1 MQLFYNHK
9 VGGSIPV
16 LLANQNRYVA
26 NILRQVPAFLVLSL
40 LTVRVAPAQT
50 STHAIP
56 VRATLSGYVRE
67 QSSGELLPG
76 VSVYLPGL
84 KTGTTTNKYGFY
96 SLTLLL
102 SDSLTVQYSFVG
114 YATETRRESLT
125 RNLQH
130 NVDLT
135 PESQILGE
143 VVVKSRNRLASE
155 TVQMSSISVPIQQI
169 KEIPAFMG
177 EKDVL
182 KVLQLMPGVQ
192 KSSEGSGGLYV
203 RGGGPDQ
210 NLLILDDATVYNAYH
225 LFGFFS
231 VFNGDALKSVELT
244 KGGFSARYGGR
255 LSSVIDMQMKEGNRE
270 KLHVEG
276 GIGLISTRLTV
287 EGPLQKGR
295 SSFLVSGRRTY
306 VDLLTKPF
314 LKKDKG
320 LGAYYF
326 YDLNAKVNYD
336 FGQKDK
342 LYLSGYT
349 GHDKFNFQQKQGD
362 NESQGAIGWGNA
374 TGTLRWNHLFNERLF
389 GNLSLIYSNYQ
400 FLTTSQE
407 KNPEYTFDLNYSS
420 GIRDWGL
427 KADFDFLPSPTHS
440 IKFGTM
446 LTLHRFTPS
455 AVVLNDSQNNDFN
468 RSVQPIDALETG
480 LYAED
485 TWRPTTRLHLNAGI
499 RMSVFATGWRSTK
512 GKAYINPEPRLAA
525 AYTFPNH
532 LALKASYARMNQFVH
547 LLSNSGAGLPTDL
560 WVPSTENLKPQRS
573 WQAALGLAKD
583 FPEQNLA
590 VTLEGYYK
598 QMHNI
603 VALREGAG
611 FLLDSGIG
619 DADKTA
625 DRDNQRHTWENN
637 VTQGRG
643 WSYGAEVLVQRK
655 TGRLTGWVGYTLSWI
670 PQQFADLNGGR
681 TFWAKYDRRHDA
693 SVVAIYK
700 ASPRVTLS
708 ATWMYGTGNALN
720 LPRAIYPATPNQA
733 GGGGVARYS
742 SGTVYEYGERNSFRA
757 RAYHR
762 LDLGIQLHARKRRH
776 EKWWEFSV
784 YNTYGRKNPFFYD
797 IKRVNGQTE
806 NRLVQYS
813 IFGFIPSL
821 SYNFKF

>member
-1 MQLFYNHK
+1 M
-9 VGGSIPV
+9 
-16 LLANQNRYVA
+16 
-26 NILRQVPAFLVLSL
+26 
-40 LTVRVAPAQT
+40 
-50 STHAIP
+50 
-56 VRATLSGYVRE
+56 GY
-67 QSSGELLPG
+67 
-76 VSVYLPGL
+76 
-84 KTGTTTNKYGFY
+84 T
-96 SLTLLL
+96 
-102 SDSLTVQYSFVG
+102 
-114 YATETRRESLT
+114 TETRRESLT
-125 RNLQH
+125 QNRERNVQLRS
-130 NVDLT
+130 
-135 PESQILGE
+135 ESQTLEGVIVKGE
-143 VVVKSRNRLASE
+143 RELNRPVSE
-155 TVQMSSISVPIQQI
+155 TVQMSSVSVPIQQI
-169 KEIPAFMG
+169 KAIPAFMG

-192 KSSEGSGGLYV
+192 KGSEGNGGLYV

-210 NLLILDDATVYNAYH
+210 NLLILDDAVVHNAYH

-244 KGGFSARYGGR
+244 KGGFPARYGGR

-276 GIGLISTRLTV
+276 GIGLISTRMTV

-306 VDLLTKPF
+306 VDVLARPF
-314 LKKDKG
+314 LKQEDG
-320 LGAYYF
+320 TGGYYF

-336 FGQKDK
+336 FGQKNK
-342 LYLSGYT
+342 VYLSGYF
-349 GHDKFNFQQKQGD
+349 GRDNFYFRQKEGGY
-362 NESQGAIGWGNA
+362 ETKGAIGWGNA

-389 GNLSLIYSNYQ
+389 GNVSLIFSNYQ

-407 KNPEYTFDLNYSS
+407 KDPKYEFNLRYSS
-420 GIRDWGL
+420 GIRDWGF
-427 KADFDFLPSPTHS
+427 KADFDFLPSPRHS
-440 IKFGTM
+440 IKFGTA
-446 LTLHRFTPS
+446 LTTHRFTPS
-455 AVVLNDSQNNDFN
+455 AVVLSDDQNNDFR
-468 RSVQPIDALETG
+468 RSVQPIDAIETG

-485 TWRPTTRLHLNAGI
+485 TWRPIAPLRVNAGL
-499 RMSVFATGWRSTK
+499 RMSVFSTK
-512 GKAYINPEPRLAA
+512 GKAYFNPEPRLAA
-525 AYTFPNH
+525 AYTFPGN
-532 LALKASYARMNQFVH
+532 LALNGSYARMNQFIH

-560 WVPSTENLKPQRS
+560 WVPSTERLKPQRS

-583 FPEQNLA
+583 LPRQNLA

-611 FLLDSGIG
+611 FLLNNGIG
-619 DADKTA
+619 DAAET
-625 DRDNQRHTWENN
+625 TGENN
-637 VTQGRG
+637 RQRSWEDNVAQGRG

-708 ATWMYGTGNALN
+708 ATWVYGTGNALN
-720 LPRAIYPATPNQA
+720 LPRATYSATPHQV
-733 GGGGVARYS
+733 GGDLMGLYFR
-742 SGTVYEYGERNSFRA
+742 GTVYEYGERNSFRA
-757 RAYHR
+757 ASYHR

-784 YNTYGRKNPFFYD
+784 YNAYNRKNPFFYD
-797 IKRVNGQTE
+797 IQSQQVNGQSE
-806 NRLVQYS
+806 NRLIQYS